1 MTFPD
6 SPYELVF
13 YLLEKKNLDL
23 TPKNLAEILRDFWLE
38 LEKSKIPTEIVGDFL
53 VAFSKL
59 LLLKINYLL
68 GILEEEPEILVDLEK
83 YKVLKKAKR
92 NLKKLIKKGP
102 VYFSRN
108 LIEFIAFLPPLNI
121 RKEDLRSY
129 LQNLIKE
136 REFIE
141 KEEIISRRISLE
153 EAFGILERILSQ
165 EKEIIFQEK
174 FKEKDLLVALF
185 LAILIWFREGK
196 LELEQEEIF
205 GKIKVKIKNKVGE
218 NGTE

>member
-102 VYFSRN
+102 VYLSRN
-108 LIEFIAFLPPLNI
+108 LIEFVAFLPPLNI

-205 GKIKVKIKNKVGE
+205 GKIKVKIKNKVEE